1 MVDFVTKDQAKSQ
14 IRLQFGS
21 GATPDD
27 DWLDIWIPI
36 ISQAVALWLKDPWRP
51 FVPEVD
57 SNGDVVT
64 DPSGDPVPT
73 AVVQPVV
80 RGATLLEMCS
90 QFRFREGEGVDNVV
104 TPDAGYGYVL
114 NKASTALLT
123 PLRKSTVA

>member
-1 MVDFVTKDQAKSQ
+1 MVDFVTIDQARSQ

-21 GATPDD
+21 GSTPDD
-27 DWLDIWIPI
+27 DWLVTWIPI

-51 FVPEVD
+51 YVPEVD

-64 DPSGDPVPT
+64 DSSGDPVPSD
-73 AVVQPVV
+73 VVQPVV
-80 RGATLLEMCS
+80 RGATLLELCS
-90 QFRFREGEGVDNVV
+90 MYRFREGEGVDNVV

-114 NKASTALLT
+114 NKASTALLA